1 MWVNGVYSKS
11 PRKNKYLYE
20 HIHYYETWKERV
32 GKGKKDFHSSLNPII
47 VICKGEGGNMRAG
60 RYARYMGVL
69 SEPS

>member
-1 MWVNGVYSKS
+1 MGYILKVLE
-11 PRKNKYLYE
+11 KNKYLYE
-20 HIHYYETWKERV
+20 HIRYYETWEVRV
-32 GKGKKDFHSSLNPII
+32 GKGRRDFHSSFNPII